1 MFKLTKTYLTRETNK
16 VMKGLIRHREVLDC
30 WVGDSWSKAY
40 INSERKVKSLSKEV
54 DTFNKRR
61 QELVDAERV
70 VRELKDE
77 VAELK
82 IKIAEYESGVLWL
95 WSKMND
101 R

>member
-54 DTFNKRR
+54 DTFNNLIIAKVNKVTYI
-61 QELVDAERV
+61 LILSNLHFLTYKGVSNIFAV
-70 VRELKDE
+70 L
-77 VAELK
+77 
-82 IKIAEYESGVLWL
+82 IKQIFL
-95 WSKMND
+95 
-101 R
+101 